1 MPDIFHMFPIE
12 ASADKVFEG
21 MSTARGLDNWWTKN
35 SEATRTRGATYTLD
49 FGPQYIWKAI
59 VTKLDDNKE
68 FELQMTEAHEDWLNT
83 KIGFSLNDRE
93 HNVTEVN
100 FYHIGWPTNN
110 EHYKIS
116 CYCWAMYLRIL
127 KRYIEY
133 GEQVPYE
140 KRLSV

>member
-1 MPDIFHMFPIE
+1 MPDIFHMFPID
-12 ASADKVFEG
+12 ASADKVFQG
-21 MSTARGLDNWWTKN
+21 ISTASGLDNWWTKN
-35 SEATRTRGATYTLD
+35 SEATPTQGATYTLD
-49 FGPQYIWKAI
+49 FGPPYLWQAI
-59 VTKLDDNKE
+59 VTKFNDNKE
-68 FELQMTEAHEDWLNT
+68 FELQMTDADADWLNT
-83 KIGFSLNDRE
+83 KIGFLLNDKE
-93 HNVTEVN
+93 NNVTEVN

-127 KRYIEY
+127 KRYIEF